1 MSFVVA
7 GDMALV
13 HARGTGGLELVLVDV
28 AVLVSDR
35 GRNAVFR

>member
-1 MSFVVA
+1 MSFIVA

-13 HARGTGGLELVLVDV
+13 HARGTGRLELVLVDV

-35 GRNAVFR
+35 GRDTVFR

>member
-7 GDMALV
+7 GDVALV